1 MCKENKFKTISE
13 GYCPCCGSSNVTHGI
28 ATIEDTVVSYPAK
41 CDDCGATWNEDYTLN
56 FCGVSDVY
64 NREGERL
71 GVVINLNGEEEC
83 PVD

>member
-1 MCKENKFKTISE
+1 MK
-13 GYCPCCGSSNVTHGI
+13 VI
-28 ATIEDTVVSYPAK
+28 ALAVVSYPCE
-41 CDDCGATWNEDYTLN
+41 CDDCGTTWNEDYTLN

-71 GVVINLNGEEEC
+71 GVVINLKGEEEC

>member
-1 MCKENKFKTISE
+1 MCKENKFKKISE
-13 GYCPCCGSSNVTHGI
+13 GYCPCCGSSMVNYGSSNLNDNVM
-28 ATIEDTVVSYPAK
+28 SYPCECA
-41 CDDCGATWNEDYTLN
+41 DCGATWNEDYILN

-71 GVVINLNGEEEC
+71 GVVINLKGEEEC